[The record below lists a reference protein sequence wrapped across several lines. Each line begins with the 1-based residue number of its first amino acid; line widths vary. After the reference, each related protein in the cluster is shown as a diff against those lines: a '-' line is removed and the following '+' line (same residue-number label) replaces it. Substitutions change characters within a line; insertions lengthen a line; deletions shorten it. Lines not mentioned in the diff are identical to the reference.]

1 MSESK
6 QLNVTPN
13 DKEIMKQMLSGYL
26 SLEFIGIHIVKYNN
40 LEPDQPAEI
49 WFTVPERSEIKRD
62 QSSSDIKIGINTSEE
77 LINTAKQIITELCE
91 LSIELA
97 SEDDDDY
104 NKTLKEFNG
113 NPKDYIRMYCRVREG
128 DIWAEE
134 KGVAAIEEAKE
145 SITKHIGFREV

>member
-13 DKEIMKQMLSGYL
+13 DKEIMKQMLSGHL
-26 SLEFIGIHIVKYNN
+26 SLEYIGVHIVKYNN
-40 LEPDQPAEI
+40 AEPGQPAEI

-62 QSSSDIKIGINTSEE
+62 QSSSDTKLGINTSKE

-91 LSIELA
+91 LSIELV
-97 SEDDDDY
+97 SEDDDY
-104 NKTLKEFNG
+104 SEALKEFND
-113 NPKDYIRMYCRVREG
+113 NPKDYIRIYCRVREG
-128 DIWAEE
+128 DIWTEE
-134 KGVAAIEEAKE
+134 KGVAAMGEAKE